1 MMLHLQLAC
10 ILLLCIQGVWS
21 HEGPEISVGDM
32 VIVGDVSA
40 GETAC
45 VTARNREG
53 EGEGEGT
60 YQVDYQDGETSDE
73 TVAGEELTLAI
84 SHTKADCRNP
94 GGRGGGGRGGG
105 GHSSFRVGDEVII
118 GEIAADERGCVTAL
132 NADGSYQI
140 DYQDGFTNDER
151 VPSPPLANLSA
162 RICST
167 RFIGAIGG
175 FWWKVHRNHRN
186 GVPWHPLS

>member
-1 MMLHLQLAC
+1 MSARTSDWSLVTMMLHLQLAC
-10 ILLLCIQGVWS
+10 ILLLCIQGAWS
-21 HEGPEISVGDM
+21 HEGPEISVGDT

-84 SHTKADCRNP
+84 SHTKADCRN
-94 GGRGGGGRGGG
+94 GGRGGGGRGAGLITQGGQG
-105 GHSSFRVGDEVII
+105 GHP
-118 GEIAADERGCVTAL
+118 A
-132 NADGSYQI
+132 
-140 DYQDGFTNDER
+140 
-151 VPSPPLANLSA
+151 PLASRLYRIPTHFLLSLHG
-162 RICST
+162 I
-167 RFIGAIGG
+167 
-175 FWWKVHRNHRN
+175 
-186 GVPWHPLS
+186 